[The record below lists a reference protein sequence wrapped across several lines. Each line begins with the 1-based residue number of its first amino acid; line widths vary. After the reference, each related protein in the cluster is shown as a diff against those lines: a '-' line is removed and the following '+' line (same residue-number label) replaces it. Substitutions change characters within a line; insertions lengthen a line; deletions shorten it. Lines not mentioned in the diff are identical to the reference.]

1 MLLASFHGNGREHPL
16 LVVVHALAVDLLYN
30 QTAQFV
36 DSGLEHC
43 FAGLRLTDADAGQV
57 EDRRSELG
65 RACGLARIEP
75 RNYQLMGGP
84 SCRGSMIAMLF
95 GMDGYE
101 GNLASWH
108 VGRRRFNGPVGEV
121 HGYLCYGE
129 GWLWLLRRTAAIATG
144 ERDAGDRQQ
153 TEGDSSFEQHLR
165 STTTCSTCRVGAV
178 SQERYQT
185 RLGDLEEAVVET
197 LWEQGVL
204 TTPAVFDL
212 VGRPRGLAYTTIL
225 TVLQRLTKKGIVT
238 RHEQGKA
245 HSYEAAL
252 TREEYNRKRAH
263 TLAAEIVPLGAA
275 GMAAFLAEAER
286 LDPAIVAR
294 LRESMEAEG

>member
-1 MLLASFHGNGREHPL
+1 
-16 LVVVHALAVDLLYN
+16 
-30 QTAQFV
+30 
-36 DSGLEHC
+36 
-43 FAGLRLTDADAGQV
+43 
-57 EDRRSELG
+57 
-65 RACGLARIEP
+65 
-75 RNYQLMGGP
+75 
-84 SCRGSMIAMLF
+84 
-95 GMDGYE
+95 
-101 GNLASWH
+101 
-108 VGRRRFNGPVGEV
+108 
-121 HGYLCYGE
+121 
-129 GWLWLLRRTAAIATG
+129 
-144 ERDAGDRQQ
+144 
-153 TEGDSSFEQHLR
+153 
-165 STTTCSTCRVGAV
+165 V